1 MADLDQWLAD
11 AARITHEAPSAVST
25 ARIQQRLAAEPAPD
39 VLVARFDAR
48 RAMLCAAI
56 AALVAFTVI
65 DRVATAVLNKP
76 GPTWVATPSAAS
88 PFGLLIGE

>member
-1 MADLDQWLAD
+1 MAHLDKWLAD
-11 AARITHEAPSAVST
+11 AAKITHKAPSPANA
-25 ARIQQRLAAEPAPD
+25 ARIQQQLAAEPAPD
-39 VLVARFDAR
+39 VLVARYDAG

-65 DRVATAVLNKP
+65 NRAAIVVRSKP
-76 GPTWVATPSAAS
+76 APTWVAAPSAAS

>member
-1 MADLDQWLAD
+1 M
-11 AARITHEAPSAVST
+11 
-25 ARIQQRLAAEPAPD
+25 
-39 VLVARFDAR
+39 LVARYDAR